1 MAGKGFNHTPNTGEF
16 RNAGSPGIRS
26 TGAYLIGA
34 RPFILRA
41 ALGGGANA
49 AGQVHTISFP
59 FITRLITVINQDAA
73 GDDCI
78 VSFGAT
84 ADAFDHHGI
93 SLNNN
98 RDSMT
103 FNVRSNK
110 IYIKT
115 AQNVTVNVEIFAE
128 LTDIPSARFG
138 DGWTGKGINTDY
150 DDAAVKQLEIVT
162 ANL

>member
-49 AGQVHTISFP
+49 NGQVHTISFP
-59 FITRLITVINQDAA
+59 SITRLITVINQDAA

>member
-1 MAGKGFNHTPNTGEF
+1 MAGFSNVPPASEF
-16 RNAGSPGIRS
+16 RNPGTPGIRS

-41 ALGGGANA
+41 ALGGGAAVN
-49 AGQVHTISFP
+49 GQVHTISFP

-78 VSFGAT
+78 VSFGDD

-115 AQNVTVNVEIFAE
+115 AQNVTVNIEIFAE

-138 DGWTGKGINTDY
+138 TGWTGKGINTNY
-150 DDAAVKQLEIVT
+150 DDAATKALEIVT